1 MNLRAIL
8 PHLAAL
14 VVIAGCAWLAQWQVD
29 RAAEKRE
36 LIERWHERRPVA
48 LASLEAPFSLP
59 QPISGV
65 GIWQPDRQIL
75 LDNKIRE
82 RRAGVFVLTPFVFSD
97 GRMFLVNRGW
107 AAWPSRSGPLPDP
120 GVGQQKREIRG
131 VLNNPPGTG
140 LQLGESEIRLDDSWP
155 LLATY
160 FDYQQLI
167 SLFGNALQPAVVQ
180 LDPSHADHLTGDA
193 WKVVTFGPKR
203 HIGYALTW
211 TSIAIVVAIIWLALT
226 IRQRRRGRES
236 STENETR

>member
-1 MNLRAIL
+1 
-8 PHLAAL
+8 
-14 VVIAGCAWLAQWQVD
+14 VAQK
-29 RAAEKRE
+29 KRR
-36 LIERWHERRPVA
+36 I
-48 LASLEAPFSLP
+48 
-59 QPISGV
+59 Q
-65 GIWQPDRQIL
+65 
-75 LDNKIRE
+75 
-82 RRAGVFVLTPFVFSD
+82 
-97 GRMFLVNRGW
+97 
-107 AAWPSRSGPLPDP
+107 
-120 GVGQQKREIRG
+120 G

-140 LQLGESEIRLDDSWP
+140 LQLGESKIRRDNGWP

-167 SLFGNALQPAVVQ
+167 NLFGNALQPAVVQ

-226 IRQRRRGRES
+226 IRQRRRRRES

>member
-1 MNLRAIL
+1 MRAVV

-36 LIERWHERRPVA
+36 LLERWHDRRPVA
-48 LASLEAPFSLP
+48 LAGLNAPYSLP
-59 QPISGV
+59 QPVSGV
-65 GIWQPDRQIL
+65 GIWQPDRQLL

-82 RRAGVFVLTPFVFSD
+82 QRVGVFVLTPFLLSD
-97 GRMFLVNRGW
+97 GRLFLVNRGW
-107 AAWPSRSGPLPDP
+107 AAWPSRSAPLPDP
-120 GVGQQKREIRG
+120 GTAQRKSEIRG

-140 LQLGESEIRLDDSWP
+140 LQLGESEIGLDDGWP

-160 FDYQQLI
+160 FDHEQLI
-167 SLFGNALQPAVVQ
+167 DLFGDAVQPAVIQ

-236 STENETR
+236 STENDTR